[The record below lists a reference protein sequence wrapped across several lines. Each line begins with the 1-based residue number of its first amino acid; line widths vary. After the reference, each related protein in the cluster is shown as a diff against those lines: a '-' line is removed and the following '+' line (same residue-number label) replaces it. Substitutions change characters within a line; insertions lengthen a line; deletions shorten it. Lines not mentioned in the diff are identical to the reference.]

1 MNAIRTGVAT
11 LVAALA
17 IVSVGT
23 ANARPVGGSK
33 FAETEVR
40 ARRTDVFNIRF
51 HAGETARV
59 SIRGDGDTDLDLFVY
74 DENGNEICRSTGNYD
89 VEGCSF
95 QPRWTGNFRVEVR
108 NLGGVYNHY
117 RIWAV

>member
-1 MNAIRTGVAT
+1 MRRRVMNAIKAGVAAV
-11 LVAALA
+11 VATLA

-23 ANARPVGGSK
+23 ATARPVGGSK
-33 FAETEVR
+33 FAETEVS

-51 HAGETARV
+51 NAGEMARV

-74 DENGNEICRSTGNYD
+74 DENGNEICRSTGTYD
-89 VEGCSF
+89 VEACTF

-108 NLGGVYNHY
+108 
-117 RIWAV
+117 